1 MSRVK
6 VIKNIN
12 WDGLELHNEVNIVA
26 DIIKLDI
33 INGVRQGT
41 DINGSPFQP
50 LAESTIRQKRKK
62 GKPDAP
68 LIATGQMH
76 EVYIKPRAKKGKEI
90 AGVQVPKGRDGVNR
104 IVVGDIHNKG
114 IGLPKR
120 EWFGISKTA
129 LKKIDKS
136 LKLRLKEKLR
146 QKRVV
151 K

>member
-6 VIKNIN
+6 VIRKIN
-12 WDGLELHNEVNIVA
+12 WDGLELHNEVNIIA

-33 INGVRQGT
+33 INGVRIGT

-50 LAESTIRQKRKK
+50 LAESTLRQKRRK
-62 GKPDAP
+62 GQPDAP
-68 LIATGQMH
+68 LIAKGQMH
-76 EVYIKPRAKKGKEI
+76 VVYTKPRATKGKEI
-90 AGVQVPKGRDGVNR
+90 AGIQVPKGRDGVNR

-120 EWFGISKTA
+120 EWFGIAKTA

-146 QKRVV
+146 QRGTK
-151 K
+151 

>member
-6 VIKNIN
+6 VIRNIN
-12 WDGLELHNEVNIVA
+12 WDGLELHNEVNIIA

-50 LAESTIRQKRKK
+50 LAESTLRQKRRK
-62 GKPDAP
+62 GQPDAP
-68 LIATGQMH
+68 LIAKGQMNV
-76 EVYIKPRAKKGKEI
+76 VYTKPRATKGKEI
-90 AGVQVPKGRDGVNR
+90 AGIQVPKGRDGVNR

-129 LKKIDKS
+129 LKKLDKS

-146 QKRVV
+146 QRGAK
-151 K
+151 

>member
-6 VIKNIN
+6 VIRNIN
-12 WDGLELHNEVNIVA
+12 WDGLELHNEVNIIA

-50 LAESTIRQKRKK
+50 LAESTLRQKRSK
-62 GKPDAP
+62 GQPDAP
-68 LIATGQMH
+68 LIAKGQMNV
-76 EVYIKPRAKKGKEI
+76 VYTKPRATKGKEI
-90 AGVQVPKGRDGVNR
+90 AGIQVPKGRDGVNR

-129 LKKIDKS
+129 LKKLDKS

-146 QKRVV
+146 QRGAK
-151 K
+151 